1 MNITEAYKTVDVI
14 IKAASFSEIMKVCVP
29 MGVAEM
35 KKYESIR
42 SCISKDRPAI
52 HLAFL
57 ESTEAGIKKA
67 AIHAKKYA
75 ELLVPVLKTRVIGE
89 FSFTEGNKLMKF
101 ATPNDGE
108 IRFWFEVDSK
118 GEVKIC
124 HNLEADDTSDEVVAE

>member
-1 MNITEAYKTVDVI
+1 MNITEAYKSVDVI

-42 SCISKDRPAI
+42 SCISKDRPAV
-52 HLAFL
+52 HMAFL

-67 AIHAKKYA
+67 SIHAKKYA
-75 ELLVPVLKTRVIGE
+75 ELLAPVLKTRVIGE
-89 FSFTEGNKLMKF
+89 FTFTEGNKLMKF
-101 ATPNDGE
+101 VTPNNGE
-108 IRFWFEVDSK
+108 VRFWFEVDSK

-124 HNLEADDTSDEVVAE
+124 HNLEAATDDEVIAE